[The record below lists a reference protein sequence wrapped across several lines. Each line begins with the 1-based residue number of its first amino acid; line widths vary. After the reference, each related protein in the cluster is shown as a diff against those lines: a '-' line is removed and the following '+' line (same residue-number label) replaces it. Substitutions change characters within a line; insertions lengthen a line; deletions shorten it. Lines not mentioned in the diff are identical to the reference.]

1 MTKRRKSKS
10 KQQVLKSQEI
20 KNQNKQV
27 NAPTSNQ
34 SKDEKGKNEETKKSM
49 LFAIG
54 KYLLVTAIS
63 FGLGLLSHIIIEYYF
78 PNWLNRPEI
87 IIEEDNISGVD
98 LSALLEDQ
106 IDTTPD
112 LFTRYNAVVD
122 GDNSADVDNAE
133 YGFICGDAQNP
144 GYGDVVLRLFN
155 HGKAQAI
162 IKRFEIE
169 LMDYKPI
176 ENVEYH
182 IQEASKIRNPKED
195 IVLYGSIDPLISN
208 TKTLKTQNAGMDDEL
223 DTIDEVID
231 TSISI
236 DENKAFYLRT
246 AFLKYGLYK
255 LNIKVY
261 FTYDGN
267 KAFSISSKPVCI
279 LYDSPDSLYT
289 HLNGE
294 E

>member
-10 KQQVLKSQEI
+10 KQQISKSQE
-20 KNQNKQV
+20 KKKQV
-27 NAPTSNQ
+27 NEQVSNNNN
-34 SKDEKGKNEETKKSM
+34 SEKGSNEETKKSM

-78 PNWLNRPEI
+78 PNWLNKPEV

-176 ENVEYH
+176 DNVEYH
-182 IQEASKIRNPKED
+182 IQEASKISNPKDD

-208 TKTLKTQNAGMDDEL
+208 TKTLKAKNAGMDDEL

-246 AFLKYGLYK
+246 AFLKYGFYK

-279 LYDSPDSLYT
+279 LYDSPDSLYA